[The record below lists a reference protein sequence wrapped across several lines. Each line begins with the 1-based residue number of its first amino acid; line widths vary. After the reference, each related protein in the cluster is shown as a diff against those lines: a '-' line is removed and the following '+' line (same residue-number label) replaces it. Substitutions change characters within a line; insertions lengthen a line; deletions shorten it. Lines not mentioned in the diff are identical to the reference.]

1 MHLPSALRPPMK
13 TIEEA
18 ISSAVEAIQQ
28 GDLGQGRATLSWVVR
43 EDPDNRLAWV
53 WLAACV
59 NEEEA
64 RDECYRRASRIPA

>member
-1 MHLPSALRPPMK
+1 MK
-13 TIEEA
+13 PIEEA

-43 EDPDNRLAWV
+43 EEPNNRLAWV

>member
-1 MHLPSALRPPMK
+1 ME
-13 TIEEA
+13 TVEQA
-18 ISSAVEAIQQ
+18 ISSAVEAIQR
-28 GDLGQGRATLSWVVR
+28 GDIGQGRSTLSWVVR

-64 RDECYRRASRIPA
+64 REECYRRASRVRV